1 MIWLRRAALVGCIAV
16 IAFFAWVGLVPFPSE
31 ALRRDHLT
39 STLVLDRSGHV
50 LREVLSE
57 DETRGRW
64 VGLGEIA
71 PTLVLATINAE
82 DKRFYD
88 HAGSDFLAIM
98 RSLSIDVR
106 HGEARTGAST
116 ITQQVVKLT
125 LDRGAPRT
133 LATKVME
140 IVWAWRLELASTK
153 DDVLEQYLNRVP
165 YGNQLVGAEAASW
178 MYFGKPA
185 ASVSLAEAAFMA
197 GLPSS
202 PTRLNPYRFLDRAK
216 ARQRWLLDLMLEREV
231 ISAVEHRT
239 AIDEPLK
246 LMPRRGTPEAPHL
259 THSAVEVLDLL
270 PPALR
275 PPTLRTTLDL
285 ELQRDIER
293 LLRAQRPDDAKGGQM
308 QTAAIVLATQ
318 TSEVLAWVGSRD
330 FADAPALGQN
340 DGVRALRQP
349 GSALK
354 PFVYGAYFDAG
365 HPYDSVIDDKPTSF
379 GTPTGRYTPLNF
391 DQQFHGQVNIR
402 TALGSSLNVPAV
414 IALAEVGVPRVLDL
428 LRAAGLATLNQSPDH
443 YGLGLAL
450 GNGEVRLVDLAAA
463 YATLGRLGRP
473 MPVTWWAGAERAPG
487 ARILSEETCFVLLD
501 MLADDRARG
510 IGFGH
515 AGPFDLPFRLAGKTG
530 TSSDFRD
537 NWAVAVTPLHT
548 IAVWVGNFDGRP
560 MQRQPGRHGAA
571 PVLRQVV
578 QRIYPDANDRGS
590 VPWFAQPATL
600 VLRDGE
606 WQKR

>member
-1 MIWLRRAALVGCIAV
+1 MIWLKRAALAGCVAV
-16 IAFFAWVGLVPFPSE
+16 IALFVWVGVVPFPNE

-39 STLVLDRSGHV
+39 STLVLDRTGRV
-50 LREVLSE
+50 LREVLSAG
-57 DETRGRW
+57 ETRGRW
-64 VGLGEIA
+64 VGLAEIA

-125 LDRGAPRT
+125 RDRGAPRT

-140 IVWAWRLELASTK
+140 IVWAWRLELAATK
-153 DDVLEQYLNRVP
+153 DEILEQYLNRVP

-185 ASVSLAEAAFMA
+185 AALSLAESAFMA

-202 PTRLNPYRFLDRAK
+202 PTRLNPYRWLDRAK
-216 ARQRWLLDLMLEREV
+216 ARQRWLLDLMFEREA
-231 ISAVEHRT
+231 ISAADYRN
-239 AIDEPLK
+239 ALNEPLE
-246 LMPRRGTPEAPHL
+246 LLPRRGTPEAPHL
-259 THSAVEVLDLL
+259 TLSAVQFLSTL
-270 PPALR
+270 PSALR
-275 PPTLRTTLDL
+275 PATLRSTLDL
-285 ELQRDIER
+285 ALQHDIER
-293 LLRAQRPDDAKGGQM
+293 LLRAQRPDDAGAGAM
-308 QTAAIVLATQ
+308 QTAVVVLATQ

-330 FADAPALGQN
+330 FADAADLGQN

-354 PFVYGAYFDAG
+354 PFVYGAYFEAG
-365 HPYDSVIDDKPTSF
+365 HPYGTVIDDKPTTF

-391 DQQFHGQVNIR
+391 DQQFHGLVDIR

-414 IALAEVGVPRVLDL
+414 IALADVGVPRVLEL
-428 LRAAGLATLNQSPDH
+428 LRQAGLGTLTQSADH

-463 YATLGRLGRP
+463 YATLGRMGRP
-473 MPVTWWAGAERAPG
+473 LPVTWWADSERRPG
-487 ARILSEETCFVLLD
+487 PRVLSEETCFVLLD

-560 MQRQPGRHGAA
+560 MQRQPGAQGAA
-571 PVLRQVV
+571 PVLRQIA
-578 QRIYPDANDRGS
+578 QRIYADVNDRGG
-590 VPWFAQPATL
+590 VPWFRAPATL
-600 VLRDGE
+600 TQRDGE
-606 WQKR
+606 WTRR